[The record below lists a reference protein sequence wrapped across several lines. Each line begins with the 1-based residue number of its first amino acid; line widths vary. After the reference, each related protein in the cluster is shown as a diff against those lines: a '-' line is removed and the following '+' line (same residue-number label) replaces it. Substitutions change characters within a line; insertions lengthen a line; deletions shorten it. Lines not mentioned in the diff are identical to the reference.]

1 MLYFSELRN
10 KPVFTEDKIPLGKLE
25 DLIFLATETP
35 KVSKLIIKD
44 KNNKIL
50 SIPVEFIH
58 KINHQ
63 IILKK
68 NYLQEDLVA
77 NELYVLKNLL
87 DKQIIDLK
95 GQKIVRV
102 NDIVIQEQPFLSVA
116 GVDIGILGVIRQFK
130 IEKSVNKLLSFFK
143 IRLASRFLSWG
154 DIQPIELA
162 YGRVSLKIKEE
173 KLEKIRPEDLADYLE
188 KTNVLNVG
196 KILKILDDRSAAEV
210 INYLNIN
217 FQSSIF
223 RHFPIDRSAKILSL
237 MDSDE
242 AVDVILTFSAKKQE
256 QILLLIDN
264 EKRKEIQYLLKL
276 AKTPIGNIISTE
288 FIAVDSR
295 LTVREIFEKIKKNT
309 PDFAFLYY
317 VYVINNE
324 NQLIGVIS
332 LHELIL
338 QDLDTP
344 IYKFTIQNLV
354 VIHLTTPKEIAVKKM
369 IKYRLHS
376 LPVID
381 ESKHILGIVSIDD
394 LEDIVMEKII

>member
-25 DLIFLATETP
+25 DLIFLATEAP

-50 SIPVEFIH
+50 SIPVEFLY

-68 NYLQEDLVA
+68 TYLQENLVA

-102 NDIVIQEQPFLSVA
+102 NDIVIQEQPFLYVA
-116 GVDIGILGVIRQFK
+116 GVDIGVLGIIRQFG
-130 IEKSVNKLLSFFK
+130 IEKTMSKFLAIFNF
-143 IRLASRFLSWG
+143 RLASRFLSWG

-188 KTNVLNVG
+188 KTNILNIG
-196 KILKILDDRSAAEV
+196 KILKILDDRAAAEV
-210 INYLNIN
+210 LNYLNIN

-223 RHFPIDRSAKILSL
+223 RHFPNDRTAKILSL

-242 AVDVILTFSAKKQE
+242 AVDVILTFSVKKQE
-256 QILLLIDN
+256 QILLLIDK

-288 FIAVDSR
+288 FISVDSR
-295 LTVREIFEKIKKNT
+295 LTVREVFEKIKKDT
-309 PDFAFLYY
+309 SDFGYLYY
-317 VYVINNE
+317 VFVLNNE
-324 NQLIGVIS
+324 NQLIGVFS

-338 QDLDTP
+338 HDLDTP
-344 IYKFTIQNLV
+344 IYKFMIQSLV
-354 VIHLTTPKEIAVKKM
+354 VIHLSTPKEIALKKM
-369 IKYRLHS
+369 IKYRLHAM
-376 LPVID
+376 PVID
-381 ESKHILGIVSIDD
+381 ENKHMLGIVSIDD
-394 LEDIVMEKII
+394 LKDTLLEKII